1 MNKNVFRD
9 VYIKYNYNEYSVG
22 ILSMK
27 PNELEVH
34 IYDDEI
40 FDKIMF
46 NIILNDNINEVIA
59 YLMNGENL
67 LLIWNSIQ
75 PITSNYKFVDN
86 EIIPYEWGD

>member
-27 PNELEVH
+27 RNELEVH

-67 LLIWNSIQ
+67 LLIWDSIQ

-86 EIIPYEWGD
+86 KIIPYE

>member
-27 PNELEVH
+27 RNELEVH

-67 LLIWNSIQ
+67 LLIWDSIQ

-86 EIIPYEWGD
+86 KIIPYK